1 MSSLLSPPPA
11 GDCDEVDEGSIK
23 TSTPG
28 SRATPQKSAT
38 VSPASVAASP
48 ASAPKR
54 AALRWSSAAVL
65 QMPGVKNSAELA
77 TLSLREREQLYA
89 YNCFRE
95 VPAPTIPRSATRGAA
110 GRS

>member
-38 VSPASVAASP
+38 VSP

>member
-1 MSSLLSPPPA
+1 
-11 GDCDEVDEGSIK
+11 
-23 TSTPG
+23 
-28 SRATPQKSAT
+28 
-38 VSPASVAASP
+38 
-48 ASAPKR
+48 
-54 AALRWSSAAVL
+54 
-65 QMPGVKNSAELA
+65 MPGVKNSAELA

>member
-23 TSTPG
+23 ASTPG
-28 SRATPQKSAT
+28 SRATPQKSAM
-38 VSPASVAASP
+38 VSPAASP